1 MLTDHKSNKELPE
14 LTRKQLKAACKGS
27 FPETRRKLKQGLGF
41 APLFY
46 YVLTVHQLNDKDQK
60 IVDKALAVCINPVEA
75 KKLCK
80 AQVIAGSVLLATKW
94 SYRDISLVK
103 DFECGVLMYK
113 GLAVAL
119 YYKRQVTK
127 IEPEPMDPVPTGAL
141 ESLEDVW
148 ARLDLF
154 SKSPKQLVGSLKE
167 ELLEKERTI
176 LELQQQLKATE
187 TLLTTADKQLALS
200 KQKSAETASTVV
212 QLKAAQICKKK
223 RKK

>member
-14 LTRKQLKAACKGS
+14 LNRKQLKQACRGT
-27 FPETRRKLKQGLGF
+27 FPETKRKLKQGLGL

-60 IVDKALAVCINPVEA
+60 IVDKALVLCTNPVEA
-75 KKLCK
+75 KKY
-80 AQVIAGSVLLATKW
+80 LLKQPGF

-103 DFECGVLMYK
+103 DFECGVLVYK

-119 YYKRQVTK
+119 FYKRQVTK

-154 SKSPKQLVGSLKE
+154 TKSPKQLVGSLKE

-176 LELQQQLKATE
+176 LELQQQLRATE
-187 TLLTTADKQLALS
+187 TLQIAANKQIALLTAKQTMAADATKSGVQSNS
-200 KQKSAETASTVV
+200 KTTSRKDA
-212 QLKAAQICKKK
+212 K

>member
-75 KKLCK
+75 KQLTRLS
-80 AQVIAGSVLLATKW
+80 QAGGAASGF

-212 QLKAAQICKKK
+212 QLKASQICKKK